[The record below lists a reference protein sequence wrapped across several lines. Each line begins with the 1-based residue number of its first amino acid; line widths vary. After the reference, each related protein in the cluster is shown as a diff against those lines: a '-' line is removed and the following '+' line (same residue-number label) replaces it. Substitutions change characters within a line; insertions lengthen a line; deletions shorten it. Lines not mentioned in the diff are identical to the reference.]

1 MLTKLLQVLFVPRHV
16 RGKMAKHG
24 PASAGPSK
32 VAPGKAAR
40 GKAASSAPTGD
51 RNKLLEDT
59 MSLYRQQRQ
68 DVYESLDEATRRQI
82 EEDAEKAFGDA
93 LRPKG

>member
-24 PASAGPSK
+24 KAAK
-32 VAPGKAAR
+32 VAPGRAAR
-40 GKAASSAPTGD
+40 GQASASAPKGD

-68 DVYESLDEATRRQI
+68 DVYETLDEATRRQI

>member
-1 MLTKLLQVLFVPRHV
+1 MFTKLLQMLFVPKRV
-16 RGKMAKHG
+16 RGKMAT
-24 PASAGPSK
+24 
-32 VAPGKAAR
+32 R
-40 GKAASSAPTGD
+40 GKAPAARAKAAPSKAAAPTAGGD
-51 RNKLLEDT
+51 RNKLLQDA

-82 EEDAEKAFGDA
+82 EEDAEKAFGQV